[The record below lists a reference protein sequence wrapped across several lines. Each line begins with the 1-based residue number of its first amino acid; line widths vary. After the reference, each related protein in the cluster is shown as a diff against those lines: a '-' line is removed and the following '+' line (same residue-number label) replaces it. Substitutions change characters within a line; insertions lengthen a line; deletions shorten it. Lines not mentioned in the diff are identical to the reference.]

1 MQTNVFRP
9 VRRLRQAT
17 SGMLLALLA
26 AGVGPSAQATEKLPT
41 CPLAVADVAAS
52 TPERTA
58 SAAPGAAAAD
68 LPAAPVAA
76 APLATD
82 GTSPNAVEMPDAQL
96 ESANLRVWLPQPLP
110 VPGRIWLCLLT
121 SHTAINGVARQL
133 PALELALMAQGSHL
147 VPVADGPAVAQAG
160 TLLMFKSRTDLLPM
174 WKPVMRVRPLLIWA
188 SADGS
193 LHQLIG
199 GHDVHIGQAPAAWAL
214 TAAGLL
220 VFFGMMV
227 GLTRRGPSIMGM
239 LVGDDG
245 HLSLSKLQMGL
256 WTLAV
261 GMVVLYFAILR
272 LDVPSVPESLVA
284 LMGMSLATTG
294 ISFHAAAKTAQAVDQ
309 AAGQATAQAEAQAAA
324 RADHAAA
331 ATVAQVSA
339 AVAAD
344 SDVTLLMVSPPALP
358 PAVPPAVLR
367 AVAAAGVTWLWSD
380 LVVVDQDDGSRVV
393 SLARAQML
401 FWTGLLLIVFITK
414 TVLHGS
420 LWEIPW
426 SLVALMGISQVGY
439 LAPKFNT
446 VPAA

>member
-1 MQTNVFRP
+1 MQTNVVWPGRWL
-9 VRRLRQAT
+9 RRAP
-17 SGMLLALLA
+17 SVALLALLA
-26 AGVGPSAQATEKLPT
+26 LLIGTAAQAAEKLPT
-41 CPLAVADVAAS
+41 CPLAVADVAAAVA
-52 TPERTA
+52 PERAA
-58 SAAPGAAAAD
+58 SAASGAAAAD
-68 LPAAPVAA
+68 PPAAPVAA
-76 APLATD
+76 GA
-82 GTSPNAVEMPDAQL
+82 TSPNVVEMPDGQL

-121 SHTAINGVARQL
+121 SNTAIDGVAKQL

-160 TLLMFKSRTDLLPM
+160 TLLMFKSRTDLLPL

-199 GHDVHIGQAPAAWAL
+199 GRDVHIGQAPAAWAL
-214 TAAGLL
+214 TAVGLL
-220 VFFGMMV
+220 LFFGVMV
-227 GLTRRGPSIMGM
+227 GLTRRGPSMVGM
-239 LVGDDG
+239 LMGDDG

-309 AAGQATAQAEAQAAA
+309 AAGQATAQANAQAAA
-324 RADHAAA
+324 RADQAAA
-331 ATVAQVSA
+331 ATVAQVAA
-339 AVAAD
+339 AVPAD
-344 SDVTLLMVSPPALP
+344 TDVTLLMVSPPAP
-358 PAVPPAVLR
+358 PPAVLR
-367 AVAAAGVTWLWSD
+367 AVLRAAAAARVTWLWSD
-380 LVVVDQDDGSRVV
+380 LVAVDEDDGSRMV

-420 LWEIPW
+420 LWEMPW

-446 VPAA
+446 TPAA

>member
-1 MQTNVFRP
+1 MQTNVVWPGRWL
-9 VRRLRQAT
+9 RRAP
-17 SGMLLALLA
+17 SVALLALLA
-26 AGVGPSAQATEKLPT
+26 LLIGTAAQAAEKLPT
-41 CPLAVADVAAS
+41 CPLAVADVAAAVA
-52 TPERTA
+52 PERAA
-58 SAAPGAAAAD
+58 SAASGAAAAD
-68 LPAAPVAA
+68 PPAAPVAA
-76 APLATD
+76 GA
-82 GTSPNAVEMPDAQL
+82 TSPNVVEMPDGQL

-121 SHTAINGVARQL
+121 SNTAIDGVAKQL

-160 TLLMFKSRTDLLPM
+160 TLLMFKSRTDLLPL

-199 GHDVHIGQAPAAWAL
+199 GRDVHIGQAPAAWAL
-214 TAAGLL
+214 TAVGLL
-220 VFFGMMV
+220 LFFGVMV
-227 GLTRRGPSIMGM
+227 GLTRRGPSMVGM
-239 LVGDDG
+239 LMGDDG

-309 AAGQATAQAEAQAAA
+309 AAGQATAQANAQAAA
-324 RADHAAA
+324 RADQAAA
-331 ATVAQVSA
+331 ATVAQVAA
-339 AVAAD
+339 AVPAD
-344 SDVTLLMVSPPALP
+344 TDVTLLMVSPPAP
-358 PAVPPAVLR
+358 PPAVLR
-367 AVAAAGVTWLWSD
+367 AVLRAAAAARVTWLWSD
-380 LVVVDQDDGSRVV
+380 LVAVDQDDGSRVV

-420 LWEIPW
+420 LWEMPW

-446 VPAA
+446 TPAA

>member
-1 MQTNVFRP
+1 MQTNVVWPGRWL
-9 VRRLRQAT
+9 RRAP
-17 SGMLLALLA
+17 SVALLALLA
-26 AGVGPSAQATEKLPT
+26 LLIGTAAQAAEKLPT
-41 CPLAVADVAAS
+41 CPLAVADVAAAVA
-52 TPERTA
+52 PERAA
-58 SAAPGAAAAD
+58 SAASGAAAAD
-68 LPAAPVAA
+68 PPAAPVAA
-76 APLATD
+76 GA
-82 GTSPNAVEMPDAQL
+82 TSPNVVEMPDGQL

-121 SHTAINGVARQL
+121 SHTAIDGVAKQL

-160 TLLMFKSRTDLLPM
+160 TLLMFKSRTDLLPL

-199 GHDVHIGQAPAAWAL
+199 GRDVHIGQAPAAWAL
-214 TAAGLL
+214 TAVGLL
-220 VFFGMMV
+220 LFFGVMV
-227 GLTRRGPSIMGM
+227 GLTRRGPSMVGM
-239 LVGDDG
+239 LMGDDG

-309 AAGQATAQAEAQAAA
+309 AAGQATAQANAQAAA
-324 RADHAAA
+324 RADQAAA
-331 ATVAQVSA
+331 ATVAQVAA
-339 AVAAD
+339 AVPAD
-344 SDVTLLMVSPPALP
+344 TDVTLLMVSPPAP
-358 PAVPPAVLR
+358 PPAVLR
-367 AVAAAGVTWLWSD
+367 AVLRAAAAARVTWLWSD
-380 LVVVDQDDGSRVV
+380 LVAVDQDDGSRVV

-420 LWEIPW
+420 LWEMPW

-446 VPAA
+446 TPAA

>member
-1 MQTNVFRP
+1 MQTNLYGP
-9 VRRLRQAT
+9 GRRLRRAT
-17 SGMLLALLA
+17 SVALFALLALLVGTA
-26 AGVGPSAQATEKLPT
+26 AQSAEKLPT
-41 CPLAVADVAAS
+41 CPLAVADVAAAAA
-52 TPERTA
+52 PERAA
-58 SAAPGAAAAD
+58 SAASGAAAAD
-68 LPAAPVAA
+68 PPAPPVAA
-76 APLATD
+76 AGATP
-82 GTSPNAVEMPDAQL
+82 PNVVEMPDGQL

-121 SHTAINGVARQL
+121 SHTAINGVAKQL

-160 TLLMFKSRTDLLPM
+160 TLLMFKSRTNLLPM

-199 GHDVHIGQAPAAWAL
+199 GRDVHIGQAPAAWAL
-214 TAAGLL
+214 TAVGLL
-220 VFFGMMV
+220 LFLGVMV
-227 GLTRRGPSIMGM
+227 GLTRRGPSMVGM
-239 LVGDDG
+239 LMGDDG

-294 ISFHAAAKTAQAVDQ
+294 ISFHAAAKTAHAVDQ
-309 AAGQATAQAEAQAAA
+309 AAGQATAQADAQAAA
-324 RADHAAA
+324 RADQAAA
-331 ATVAQVSA
+331 ATVAQVAA
-339 AVAAD
+339 AVPAD
-344 SDVTLLMVSPPALP
+344 TDVTLLMVSPPAPP

-367 AVAAAGVTWLWSD
+367 AAAAARVTWLWSD
-380 LVVVDQDDGSRVV
+380 LVALDQDDGTRVV

-426 SLVALMGISQVGY
+426 SLVALMGISQLGY

-446 VPAA
+446 TPAA